1 MDDGDDD
8 DDDDSNSTIVYPK
21 PHFQSNLSSLH
32 LSAAYSFKTAI
43 VLECRAY
50 AITNCGLP
58 FLSPADSHVT
68 AVELRV

>member
-50 AITNCGLP
+50 AITNCGLSFSP
-58 FLSPADSHVT
+58 RPICMSLQLS
-68 AVELRV
+68 

>member
-1 MDDGDDD
+1 MDDGDDDD

-50 AITNCGLP
+50 AITNCGLSFP
-58 FLSPADSHVT
+58 PRPIRMSLQLS
-68 AVELRV
+68 

>member
-1 MDDGDDD
+1 MDDGEDEDDA
-8 DDDDSNSTIVYPK
+8 DSNSTIVNSK

-50 AITNCGLP
+50 AITNCGLSFSP
-58 FLSPADSHVT
+58 RPICMSLQLS
-68 AVELRV
+68 